1 MAKRVRIV
9 LHQGVVRAEL
19 LNGAGI
25 AGMCQSV
32 AQGMAA
38 QSGAGYIVERRQLST
53 RTGFLVRP
61 ATEDAAHDNEQN
73 NTLAKASR
81 RRQRHD

>member
-1 MAKRVRIV
+1 MAKHVRIV
-9 LHQGVVRAEL
+9 LHEGVVRAEL

-32 AQGMAA
+32 AQGIAA
-38 QSGAGYIVERRQLST
+38 QSGTGYVVERRQLST
-53 RTGFLVRP
+53 RTGFMVKP

-81 RRQRHD
+81 RRQKK

>member
-1 MAKRVRIV
+1 MAKKVRIV
-9 LHQGVVRAEL
+9 LHQGVVRSEL

-25 AGMCQSV
+25 ASVCQGV

-38 QSGAGYIVERRQLST
+38 QSGEGYIVERRQLST
-53 RTGFLVRP
+53 RTGFLVKP
-61 ATEDAAHDNEQN
+61 ATEAAAYDNEQN

-81 RRQRHD
+81 RRHRE

>member
-1 MAKRVRIV
+1 MAKKVRIV
-9 LHQGVVRAEL
+9 LHQGVVRSEL

-25 AGMCQSV
+25 AGACQSV

-38 QSGAGYIVERRQLST
+38 RSGEGYIVERRKLST
-53 RTGFLVRP
+53 RTGFLVKP
-61 ATEDAAHDNEQN
+61 ATEGAAYDNEQN

-81 RRQRHD
+81 RRHRE

>member
-1 MAKRVRIV
+1 MAKHVRIV

-25 AGMCQSV
+25 AGACQSV

-38 QSGAGYIVERRQLST
+38 RSGEGYIVERRKLST
-53 RTGFLVRP
+53 RTGFLVKP
-61 ATEDAAHDNEQN
+61 ATEAAAYDNEQN

-81 RRQRHD
+81 RRHRE

>member
-9 LHQGVVRAEL
+9 LHQGVVRSEL

-25 AGMCQSV
+25 TGECQSI

-38 QSGAGYIVERRQLST
+38 QSGEGYIVERRQLST
-53 RTGFLVRP
+53 RTGFLVKP
-61 ATEDAAHDNEQN
+61 ATEAAAYDNEQN

-81 RRQRHD
+81 RRQKK

>member
-1 MAKRVRIV
+1 MAKHVRIV

-25 AGMCQSV
+25 AGECQSI

-38 QSGAGYIVERRQLST
+38 QSGEGYIVERRKLST
-53 RTGFLVRP
+53 RTGFLVKP
-61 ATEDAAHDNEQN
+61 ATEAAAYDNEQN

-81 RRQRHD
+81 RRQKK

>member
-1 MAKRVRIV
+1 MAKKVRIV
-9 LHQGVVRAEL
+9 LHRGVVRSEL

-25 AGMCQSV
+25 AGACQSV

-38 QSGAGYIVERRQLST
+38 KAGEGYIVERRQLST
-53 RTGFLVRP
+53 RTGFLVKP
-61 ATEDAAHDNEQN
+61 ATEGAAYDNEQN

-81 RRQRHD
+81 RRHRG